1 MSLPAS
7 RIVAVSPRVI
17 SGGGSDLETNG
28 LLLTKNTV
36 LPAGTP
42 AVAFSSTS
50 DVSAMF
56 GAEAEETAFAQQYF
70 SGVQNQQSAPKSLVI
85 ARRVTEAAGAW
96 IRGGELSVTLEALK
110 KITDGSLKISVGGQ
124 EKKAA
129 SINLSS
135 ATSLSDAATKIATA
149 ISGVKGTYDSNLNAF
164 TFTTDTKGKAAT
176 ISYASKSDSGTDL
189 SEMLGLTQATG
200 AVLSQ
205 GVDAMTETAN
215 MEAICAVTRNW
226 VGFTTLWEA
235 ELEEIE
241 ALAAWADIY
250 DDFVYFPWSS
260 DKNLESTLTA
270 SNGALAK
277 IVDKYDVVAPIYF
290 PTWGLSAMAMACGAS
305 IAWNRTQGMKTW
317 FAKYASGL
325 SPNVLEESVANA
337 LEGNRINFIG
347 QYATRNDQFQ
357 FFNRGTLSSDFYGF
371 VDVLYGSIYLRSAI
385 QTSCMSGFKNVNRVP
400 YNAAGEALIRAWCQD
415 PINRCINN
423 GVIDAG
429 LALNESQKSQ
439 IMQETGDDGEDV
451 IQAITS
457 KGYWLGITLPDAAGR
472 ANREAPSVTIFYAY
486 AGSVQALS
494 AEVIVV
500 I

>member
-28 LLLTKNTV
+28 LVLTKSAV
-36 LPAGTP
+36 LPASTP
-42 AVAFSSTS
+42 AVAFSSTA

-305 IAWNRTQGMKTW
+305 IEPHAGHEDLVCQVRLRP
-317 FAKYASGL
+317 FPERS
-325 SPNVLEESVANA
+325 
-337 LEGNRINFIG
+337 
-347 QYATRNDQFQ
+347 
-357 FFNRGTLSSDFYGF
+357 RG
-371 VDVLYGSIYLRSAI
+371 
-385 QTSCMSGFKNVNRVP
+385 
-400 YNAAGEALIRAWCQD
+400 IRC
-415 PINRCINN
+415 
-423 GVIDAG
+423 
-429 LALNESQKSQ
+429 E
-439 IMQETGDDGEDV
+439 
-451 IQAITS
+451 
-457 KGYWLGITLPDAAGR
+457 R
-472 ANREAPSVTIFYAY
+472 A
-486 AGSVQALS
+486 
-494 AEVIVV
+494 
-500 I
+500 

>member
-36 LPAGTP
+36 LPASTP
-42 AVAFSSTS
+42 AVAFSSTA

-85 ARRVTEAAGAW
+85 ARRVTEADGAW

-110 KITDGSLKISVGGQ
+110 KITDGSFKISVGGQ
-124 EKKAA
+124 DKKAA

-135 ATSLSDAATKIATA
+135 AASLSDAATKIATA

-176 ISYASKSDSGTDL
+176 IGYASKSDSGTDL
-189 SEMLGLTQATG
+189 SEMLGLTQA
-200 AVLSQ
+200 AVVSQ
-205 GVDAMTETAN
+205 GVDAMTEAAN
-215 MEAICAVTRNW
+215 MEAVCAVTRNW

-277 IVDKYDVVAPIYF
+277 IVDKYDVVVPIYF

-337 LEGNRINFIG
+337 LESNRINFIG

-415 PINRCINN
+415 PINRCI
-423 GVIDAG
+423 
-429 LALNESQKSQ
+429 
-439 IMQETGDDGEDV
+439 MQETGDDGEDV
-451 IQAITS
+451 IRAITS

-494 AEVIVV
+494 AEVIAV

>member
-36 LPAGTP
+36 LPASTP
-42 AVAFSSTS
+42 AVAFSSTA

-70 SGVQNQQSAPKSLVI
+70 SGVQNQQSTPKSLVI
-85 ARRVTEAAGAW
+85 ARRVDEAVAAW
-96 IRGGELSVTLEALK
+96 IRGGKLGVTLAKLKAVTDGALK
-110 KITDGSLKISVGGQ
+110 ITVDGV
-124 EKKAA
+124 EKTAA
-129 SINLSS
+129 AVDLSG
-135 ATSLSDAATKIATA
+135 ATSLSAVAQTVATA
-149 ISGVKGTYDSNLNAF
+149 ITGVTGSYDSNTNSF
-164 TFTTDTKGKAAT
+164 TFTSSTTGADST
-176 ISYASKSDSGTDL
+176 IGYASAGDSGTDL
-189 SEMLGLTQATG
+189 SAMLGLTQAGG

-205 GVDAMTETAN
+205 GAAAMNEKANLDAVCE
-215 MEAICAVTRNW
+215 VTRNW
-226 VGFTTLWEA
+226 VGFTTLWQGD
-235 ELEEIE
+235 LEEIE
-241 ALAAWADIY
+241 ALAAWADVY

-260 DKNLESTLTA
+260 DEKLTNALTA
-270 SNGALAK
+270 SSSPLAQ
-277 IVDKYDVVAPIYF
+277 IVDKYDVVAPLYS
-290 PTWGLSAMAMACGAS
+290 PDWRLAAMAMACGAS
-305 IAWNRTQGMKTW
+305 IAWTRTQGMKTW
-317 FAKYASGL
+317 FAKYASGIA
-325 SPNVLEESVANA
+325 PNVLDEASADA
-337 LEGNRINFIG
+337 LEANRINFVG
-347 QYATRNDQFQ
+347 KYATRNDNFQ

-429 LALNESQKSQ
+429 LALNESQKAQ

-451 IQAITS
+451 IRAITS

-494 AEVIVV
+494 AEVIAV